1 MLLLTKAKL
10 NKKNMST
17 NDIVIIAL
25 ILLSALSGLI
35 FGFVK
40 KTSKLVSL
48 AGAGV
53 VCFFLGGAIS
63 GGINNI
69 DSVSER
75 ASENSGWAPTVILI
89 GSYILTFLVSYII
102 LRIVMKLIGGILN
115 NTGFIGRF
123 LDKSLGLVSG
133 VAIGF
138 VLADIYVWILYSIA
152 CVSPDVASWVI
163 SDANLVVDGV
173 NSFTGAIMNFNLHSI
188 GAVFPGLA

>member
-1 MLLLTKAKL
+1 
-10 NKKNMST
+10 MST

-123 LDKSLGLVSG
+123 LDKSLGLVAG

-138 VLADIYVWILYSIA
+138 VLADIYVWILYGIA